1 MAMNHRIGSIVFGFV
16 VGVMVAVL
24 AYQWITAPDKGAQR
38 AEEERVVVV
47 SRSVLGEKLGIVEL
61 EFVDPVAP
69 QRKVGKVYIYPLAG
83 GWEVS
88 GFYRRGDDDRWHA
101 YLLTLSADLELTSL
115 KVKDADAR
123 LAEIAESDS
132 LFEVAP

>member
-1 MAMNHRIGSIVFGFV
+1 MNHRMGSVVFGLG

-47 SRSVLGEKLGIVEL
+47 SRSVLGEKLGIGEL

-69 QRKVGKVYIYPLAG
+69 ERKVGKVYIYPLAG

-88 GFYRRGDDDRWHA
+88 GFYRRGHADRWHA
-101 YLLTLSADLELTSL
+101 YLLTLSADLELTSM
-115 KVKDADAR
+115 KVTHAHSR